1 MIRPNRPRIQNRI
14 GDRKR
19 LLSSNIL
26 HMKRRTIPNASSHN
40 SKFQHLTVNW
50 TTRQAAKSSLPN
62 ALQDHILHQCQNGVT
77 FARLRSAAPT
87 AVLWK
92 KYWMNVVHSNR
103 MGEISKFIS
112 NHTVVF
118 HKNMVLAG
126 QPQQSSQHSR
136 KHGPKLVHAYG
147 RKEASWKSDFERY
160 SAKTKRH
167 NYAESISLET
177 DLL

>member
-1 MIRPNRPRIQNRI
+1 MTFVDQVISRGIKCAVCSGNAKLCAKWFFRLRGKKTSELPTFSHQSQLMKEMIRPNRPRIQNRI

-87 AVLWK
+87 AALWK

-103 MGEISKFIS
+103 MGEMYK
-112 NHTVVF
+112 
-118 HKNMVLAG
+118 LAITR
-126 QPQQSSQHSR
+126 S
-136 KHGPKLVHAYG
+136 
-147 RKEASWKSDFERY
+147 Y
-160 SAKTKRH
+160 STKTW
-167 NYAESISLET
+167 S
-177 DLL
+177 